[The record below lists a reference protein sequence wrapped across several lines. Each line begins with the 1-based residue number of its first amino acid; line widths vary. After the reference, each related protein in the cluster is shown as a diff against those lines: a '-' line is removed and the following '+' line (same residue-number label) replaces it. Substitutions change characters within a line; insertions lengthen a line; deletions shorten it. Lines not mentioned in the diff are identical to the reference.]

1 MKKTLKWLTLA
12 LIVANYL
19 LCLFNLL
26 RGEFTHA
33 LNEFTIGTLF
43 AYIYFSESYND
54 DEPFKS

>member
-1 MKKTLKWLTLA
+1 MKKVLKYLTLA

-26 RGEFTHA
+26 RGEFTHS

-43 AYIYFSESYND
+43 TYIYFSESFND

>member
-1 MKKTLKWLTLA
+1 MKKVLKYLTLA

-26 RGEFTHA
+26 RGEFTLS

-43 AYIYFSESYND
+43 TYIYFSESYND
-54 DEPFKS
+54 DETFKS

>member
-1 MKKTLKWLTLA
+1 MKKVLKYLTLA

-26 RGEFTHA
+26 RGEFTLS

-43 AYIYFSESYND
+43 TYIYFSEPD
-54 DEPFKS
+54 FKS

>member
-1 MKKTLKWLTLA
+1 MKKTLKYLTLA

-43 AYIYFSESYND
+43 TYIYFSESFND
-54 DEPFKS
+54 DEQFKS

>member
-1 MKKTLKWLTLA
+1 MKKALKYITLF
-12 LIVANYL
+12 LITANYL

-43 AYIYFSESYND
+43 AYIYFSESFND

>member
-1 MKKTLKWLTLA
+1 MKKALKSLTLA
-12 LIVANYL
+12 LIAGNYL

-43 AYIYFSESYND
+43 LYVYLTENS
-54 DEPFKS
+54 KS

>member
-1 MKKTLKWLTLA
+1 MKKALKYITLF

-43 AYIYFSESYND
+43 AYIYFSED
-54 DEPFKS
+54 QFKS

>member
-1 MKKTLKWLTLA
+1 MKKVLKNLTLA

-26 RGEFTHA
+26 RGEFTLS

-43 AYIYFSESYND
+43 TYIYFSEPD
-54 DEPFKS
+54 FKS

>member
-1 MKKTLKWLTLA
+1 MKKALKSLTLA
-12 LIVANYL
+12 LIAGNYL

-43 AYIYFSESYND
+43 TYIYFSESFYD
-54 DEPFKS
+54 DDPFKS

>member
-1 MKKTLKWLTLA
+1 MKKTLKYLTLA

-43 AYIYFSESYND
+43 LYVYFSD
-54 DEPFKS
+54 DQQPKS

>member
-1 MKKTLKWLTLA
+1 MKKTLKYLTLA

-26 RGEFTHA
+26 RGEFAHS

-43 AYIYFSESYND
+43 TYIYFSESFND
-54 DEPFKS
+54 DEQFKS

>member
-1 MKKTLKWLTLA
+1 MKKFMKYLTLA
-12 LIVANYL
+12 LIVGNYL

-43 AYIYFSESYND
+43 TYIYFSESFYD

>member
-1 MKKTLKWLTLA
+1 MKKALNYLTLA
-12 LIVANYL
+12 LIAGNYL

-43 AYIYFSESYND
+43 LYVLLNE
-54 DEPFKS
+54 KSKS

>member
-1 MKKTLKWLTLA
+1 MKKVLKYLTLA

-33 LNEFTIGTLF
+33 LNEFTIGTL
-43 AYIYFSESYND
+43 SVSYTHLTL
-54 DEPFKS
+54 PTKRIV

>member
-1 MKKTLKWLTLA
+1 MKKALKYLTLF
-12 LIVANYL
+12 LIAANYL

-43 AYIYFSESYND
+43 LYVYFSD
-54 DEPFKS
+54 DQQPKS

>member
-1 MKKTLKWLTLA
+1 MKKALKYLTLF
-12 LIVANYL
+12 LIAANYL

-43 AYIYFSESYND
+43 LYIYFSEKFSD
-54 DEPFKS
+54 DQQPKS

>member
-1 MKKTLKWLTLA
+1 MKKTIKYLTLA

>member
-1 MKKTLKWLTLA
+1 MKKTLKYLTLA

-26 RGEFTHA
+26 RGEFTLS

-43 AYIYFSESYND
+43 TYIYFSESFND

>member
-1 MKKTLKWLTLA
+1 MKKFMKYLTLS
-12 LIVANYL
+12 LIVGNYL

-43 AYIYFSESYND
+43 TYIYFSESFYD